1 MLKRLL
7 GILFAL
13 AALATF
19 VWVARGRYSSWC
31 FGRGTAA
38 VEATAAET
46 LRCGDAS
53 GSGHAAD
60 SAAPADSSDSSDSAG
75 SSGSSAPDAPAPAQ
89 PTAAKPLQ

>member
-31 FGRGTAA
+31 FGRGTDA
-38 VEATAAET
+38 VET
-46 LRCGDAS
+46 LRCGDPS

-60 SAAPADSSDSSDSAG
+60 PSAPADSAAPAG